1 MSLGAHCGCSRA
13 APSVAS
19 PPPSSTPVSAA
30 PPEWG
35 RGPLSADAEA
45 GIAGVDAERG
55 LIAGVSPLATSA
67 FGISAERAFEAGGQ
81 RLRFSVSQP
90 LRVERGRARL
100 NLPTGRT
107 RDGGVTRE
115 VVEVPL
121 SPSGR
126 QVDVSADWRQRL
138 RDGAELRLRSTASFQ
153 PGHRAGEEPELSLL
167 AGVLRRF

>member
-1 MSLGAHCGCSRA
+1 VGTWT
-13 APSVAS
+13 V
-19 PPPSSTPVSAA
+19 
-30 PPEWG
+30 
-35 RGPLSADAEA
+35 SADAEA
-45 GIAGVDAERG
+45 GIADVDGDRG
-55 LIAGVSPLATSA
+55 LIAEVSPLATSA
-67 FGISAERAFEAGGQ
+67 FGVSAARTFGAGAR

-90 LRVERGRARL
+90 LRVEGGRARL
-100 NLPTGRT
+100 DLPTGRT
-107 RDGGVTRE
+107 RDGAVTRE

-138 RDGAELRLRSTASFQ
+138 QDGTELRLRSTASFQ